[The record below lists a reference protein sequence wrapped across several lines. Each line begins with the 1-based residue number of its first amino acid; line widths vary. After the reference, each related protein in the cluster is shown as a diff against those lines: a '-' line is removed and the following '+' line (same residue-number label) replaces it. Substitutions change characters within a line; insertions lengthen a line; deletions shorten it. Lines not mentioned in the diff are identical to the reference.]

1 MKSWVNPAII
11 FYVIVHTT
19 AWILELGRGLGKGI
33 ARSRSLQRR
42 GLKSFIFYPHLP
54 ISTVWPSVKL
64 CSGGWALITK
74 LPPAGPISLHRDWS
88 ELRVTWILNTGHGQQ
103 GFVCNVPTVP
113 CRSLSNTSKL
123 CWKSERRIVS
133 IYIFPDEQF
142 LWCRPSP
149 PGAATSFLWI
159 HYILHNIHTIRT
171 GL

>member
-19 AWILELGRGLGKGI
+19 AWILELSEAGSGKRNCKI
-33 ARSRSLQRR
+33 KISTEKRTKIL
-42 GLKSFIFYPHLP
+42 HMLP
-54 ISTVWPSVKL
+54 RVAVSTVWPSVKL

-88 ELRVTWILNTGHGQQ
+88 ELRVTWILNTGMDNR
-103 GFVCNVPTVP
+103 VLSVPTVP

-123 CWKSERRIVS
+123 CWKSERRKVS

-171 GL
+171 AI